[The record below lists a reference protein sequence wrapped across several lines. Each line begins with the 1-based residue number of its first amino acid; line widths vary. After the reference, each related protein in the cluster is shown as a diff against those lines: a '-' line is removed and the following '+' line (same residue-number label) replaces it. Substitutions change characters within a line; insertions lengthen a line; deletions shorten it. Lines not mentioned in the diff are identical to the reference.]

1 MTNEQLQEIKNNLIQ
16 EKKEAETELKR
27 MEEYG
32 PHGSLLE
39 WTDEL
44 SSYDNHPADLGSE
57 TFEMEKHM
65 ALNVHQ
71 QKYLE
76 DINDALKKIENG
88 TYGICET
95 CSKEIEYERLKA
107 IPYAKE
113 CISCAKAHQINP
125 DDFNKDR
132 PAKEEV
138 IGPVFNRNF
147 MREEDGDINHGAEIM
162 RQLEAYGSAD
172 NMQDMG
178 WDVKDY
184 DEINNLYDTP
194 QDTVDEVDLLSNQ
207 DRKNA
212 LE

>member
-1 MTNEQLQEIKNNLIQ
+1 MTKEQLQEIKNYLIQ
-16 EKKEAETELKR
+16 EKEEAEEELKR

-32 PHGSLLE
+32 PQGSLLE
-39 WTDEL
+39 WSDEL
-44 SSYDNHPADLGSE
+44 SSYVNHPADLGSE
-57 TFEMEKHM
+57 TFEMEKHR
-65 ALNVHQ
+65 ALNSHQ

-76 DINDALKKIENG
+76 DIHDALNKIENG

-107 IPYAKE
+107 LPYAKE
-113 CISCAKAHQINP
+113 CIDCAKEHQINP
-125 DDFNKDR
+125 DQMDKDR
-132 PAKEEV
+132 PVEEEV
-138 IGPVFNRNF
+138 IGPVFNRSF
-147 MREEDGDINHGAEIM
+147 MREEDGDINHGAEIF

-178 WDVKDY
+178 WSVKDY

-194 QDTVDEVDLLSNQ
+194 LDTVDEVDLLSNQ

>member
-1 MTNEQLQEIKNNLIQ
+1 MTKEQLQEIKNYLIQ
-16 EKKEAETELKR
+16 EKEEAEEELKR

-32 PHGSLLE
+32 PQGSLLE
-39 WTDEL
+39 WSDEL
-44 SSYDNHPADLGSE
+44 SSYDNHPADLGTE
-57 TFEMEKHM
+57 TFEMEKHR
-65 ALNVHQ
+65 ALNSHQ

-76 DINDALKKIENG
+76 DIHDALNKIENG

-107 IPYAKE
+107 LPYAKE
-113 CISCAKAHQINP
+113 CIDCAKEHQINP
-125 DDFNKDR
+125 DQMDKDR
-132 PAKEEV
+132 PVEEV
-138 IGPVFNRNF
+138 IGPVFNRSF
-147 MREEDGDINHGAEIM
+147 MREEDGDINHGAEIF

-178 WDVKDY
+178 WSVKDY

-194 QDTVDEVDLLSNQ
+194 LDTVDEVDLLSNQ